1 MELARA
7 GHLARQHWD
16 PPHQGQMVLGV
27 VREEEGAAQ
36 DILWGLLEWGG
47 CRQERLWGPV
57 PFIRGSSWAAKEGSL
72 QNLLH
77 AFPADCWLGVGGSP
91 GVANGRKSGRQRSKG
106 HRSKD
111 FIHRLS
117 LLSKLWGTRL
127 LGDHTVLLTASHPL
141 LGCWET
147 GGQILPSQASCEP
160 CRKLFFG
167 DPGGSLRGK
176 AYE

>member
-7 GHLARQHWD
+7 GHLAHQHWD

-36 DILWGLLEWGG
+36 DILWGLLEWSG

-77 AFPADCWLGVGGSP
+77 AFRADCWLGVGGGPRVLPVAGNREGSDTGAKTLSIAFPSSP
-91 GVANGRKSGRQRSKG
+91 SCGARGSSGITLSCSLPPTPCLDVGKLGGKS
-106 HRSKD
+106 
-111 FIHRLS
+111 S
-117 LLSKLWGTRL
+117 LPRPA
-127 LGDHTVLLTASHPL
+127 VHPEGSCSL
-141 LGCWET
+141 V
-147 GGQILPSQASCEP
+147 ILVEV
-160 CRKLFFG
+160 
-167 DPGGSLRGK
+167 
-176 AYE
+176 